1 MSDMK
6 LTKIVCTIG
15 PATES
20 QEMLEKM
27 ISAGMNVA
35 RLNTSHGNK
44 DEHMNRIQAIKNAS
58 KKVGKT
64 TGILLDLAGPK
75 IRLGDLEVPLVTLVP
90 GKTIILTTE
99 KVFGNAKRISVN
111 YSKLPQEL
119 KKGSVVMLDDGKKK
133 LVVQKISGN
142 EITCKIIVG
151 GDIKPRRG
159 VNIPNGYLSIKSLTD
174 ADRDMLKHFHKS
186 GVDFVALSFVR
197 TVSDILDLKKVL
209 AKLKW
214 NPGIIAKIET
224 QEALDHIDEI
234 LDTVDGIMVARGDL
248 AIETPREQVPVRQ
261 KELIAKC
268 ISKGKMS
275 IVATQMVESM
285 IHERYPTRAEV
296 SDIANA
302 IFEGTDAIMTSEETS
317 LGKYPVE
324 TVETMADVARN
335 VEGSFKPTILFEYD
349 TKFKIS
355 HAIAQHAQQLA
366 DTLDTHCIVVLTES
380 GRTAREIAQFR
391 GNKPIYALTPSEET
405 MQRLSLVRGVYPI
418 AYIPT
423 KNIEET
429 RPDIV
434 KLVKEQEHQSK
445 QTMVIVSGNQLRKL
459 GATNMIIVE
468 Q

>member
-1 MSDMK
+1 MK

-20 QEMLEKM
+20 PEMIEKM
-27 ISAGMNVA
+27 ILAGMNVA

-44 DEHMNRIQAIKNAS
+44 EEHMGRVKTIQAIS
-58 KKVGKT
+58 KKTGRA

-75 IRLGDLEVPLVTLVP
+75 IRLGELETPFVTLVP
-90 GKTIILTTE
+90 GKTIVLTTE
-99 KVFGNAKRISVN
+99 KILGNAKRISVN
-111 YSKLPQEL
+111 YAKLPQEL

-133 LVVQKISGN
+133 LIVQKISGK

-159 VNIPNGYLSIKSLTD
+159 VNIPNGYLSIKSLTE
-174 ADRDMLKHFHKS
+174 ADRDMLKHFSDS

-197 TVSDILDLKKVL
+197 TVSDITDLKKVL
-209 AKLKW
+209 AKLDW

-224 QEALDHIDEI
+224 QEALDHIDAI
-234 LDTVDGIMVARGDL
+234 LDEVDGIMVARGDL
-248 AIETPREQVPVRQ
+248 AIETPREYVPVRQ
-261 KELIAKC
+261 KQLISKC
-268 ISKGKMS
+268 ISKGKIS

-335 VEGSFKPTILFEYD
+335 VEGSFKPTIRFEFD
-349 TKFKIS
+349 PKHKIS
-355 HAIAQHAQQLA
+355 HAIARHAQQLA

-380 GRTAREIAQFR
+380 GRTALEISQFR
-391 GNKPIYALTPSEET
+391 GDKPIYALTPSEIT
-405 MQRLSLVRGVYPI
+405 MQQLSIVRGVYPVL
-418 AYIPT
+418 YTPT
-423 KNIEET
+423 KPIEDI
-429 RPDIV
+429 RPEIV
-434 KLVKEQEHQSK
+434 QLIKSQEHKKS
-445 QTMVIVSGNQLRKL
+445 QTMVIVSGSTMRKQ
-459 GATNMIIVE
+459 GSTNMIIVE

>member
-1 MSDMK
+1 MK
-6 LTKIVCTIG
+6 LTKIVSTIG
-15 PATES
+15 PATDS
-20 QEMLEKM
+20 PEMLRKM
-27 ISAGMNVA
+27 ILAGMNVA

-44 DEHMNRIQAIKNAS
+44 DEHMDRI
-58 KKVGKT
+58 KKIRQVSQDLDVS

-75 IRLGDLEVPLVTLVP
+75 IRLGELETPLVTLVE
-90 GKTIILTTE
+90 GKTIILTTD
-99 KVFGNAKRISVN
+99 KVIGNAKKISVN
-111 YSKLPQEL
+111 YAKLPSEL
-119 KKGSVVMLDDGKKK
+119 KKGSIVMLDDGKKK

-159 VNIPNGYLSIKSLTD
+159 VNIPNGYLSIKSLT
-174 ADRDMLKHFHKS
+174 ATDREMLHHFHKS

-224 QEALDHIDEI
+224 QEALDHIDDI
-234 LDTVDGIMVARGDL
+234 LDQVDGIMVARGDL
-248 AIETPREQVPVRQ
+248 AIETPREYVPVEQ
-261 KELIAKC
+261 KNLISKC

-324 TVETMADVARN
+324 TVETMADVARH
-335 VEGSFKPTILFEYD
+335 VEGSFKPMIRFEYD
-349 TKFKIS
+349 PKFKIS

-366 DTLDTHCIVVLTES
+366 DTLDTHCVVVLTES

-391 GNKPIYALTPSEET
+391 GDKPIYALTPSEIT
-405 MQRLSLVRGVYPI
+405 VKALTLVRGIYPI
-418 AYIPT
+418 LYTPT
-423 KNIEET
+423 KPIEEI
-429 RPDIV
+429 RMEIV
-434 KLVKEQEHQSK
+434 NLIKSREHK
-445 QTMVIVSGNQLRKL
+445 KTQTMVIVSGSTMRKH
-459 GATNMIIVE
+459 GSTNMIIVE

>member
-1 MSDMK
+1 MK

-15 PATES
+15 PATDAPA
-20 QEMLEKM
+20 MLEKM
-27 ISAGMNVA
+27 IRSGMNVA
-35 RLNTSHGNK
+35 RLNTSHGTK
-44 DEHMNRIQAIKNAS
+44 EEHMNRINTIKQVAE
-58 KKVGKT
+58 KLEIP

-75 IRLGDLEVPLVTLVP
+75 IRLGDFETPLITLTP

-99 KVFGNAKRISVN
+99 KILGTTKKISVN
-111 YSKLPQEL
+111 YAQLPAEL

-133 LVVQKISGN
+133 LIVQKISGN
-142 EITCKIIVG
+142 DITCKIIVG
-151 GDIKPRRG
+151 GVIKPRRG

-174 ADRDMLKHFHKS
+174 ADRDMLKHFHNS

-234 LDTVDGIMVARGDL
+234 LDHVDGVMVARGDL
-248 AIETPREQVPVRQ
+248 AIETPREYVPVEQ
-261 KELIAKC
+261 KNLIAKC

-317 LGKYPVE
+317 LGNYPVE
-324 TVETMADVARN
+324 TVETMADVARH
-335 VEGSFKPTILFEYD
+335 VEGSFKPTIRFEYD
-349 TKFKIS
+349 PKFKTS
-355 HAIAQHAQQLA
+355 HAVAQHAQQLA

-391 GNKPIYALTPSEET
+391 GDKAIYALTPSQT
-405 MQRLSLVRGVYPI
+405 TLQHLTLVRGVYPVL
-418 AYIPT
+418 YTPT
-423 KNIEET
+423 KPIEEI
-429 RPDIV
+429 RPEIV
-434 KLVKEQEHQSK
+434 NLVKSLEHKKS
-445 QTMVIVSGNQLRKL
+445 QTMVIVSGSTMRKH
-459 GATNMIIVE
+459 GSTNMIIVE
-468 Q
+468 G

>member
-1 MSDMK
+1 MK

-20 QEMLEKM
+20 PAMLEKM
-27 ISAGMNVA
+27 MLAGMNVA
-35 RLNTSHGNK
+35 RLNTSHGSK
-44 DEHMNRIQAIKNAS
+44 DEHMMRIKNIKEAS
-58 KKVGKT
+58 RKTGKP

-75 IRLGDLEVPLVTLVP
+75 IRLGDLETPLVNLVE
-90 GKTIILTTE
+90 GKTIILTTD
-99 KVFGNAKRISVN
+99 KVVGNTKKISVN
-111 YSKLPQEL
+111 YGKLPQEL
-119 KKGSVVMLDDGKKK
+119 KKGSIVMLDDGKKK

-142 EITCKIIVG
+142 DITCKIIVG

-159 VNIPNGYLSIKSLTD
+159 VNIPNGYLSIKSLTST
-174 ADRDMLKHFHKS
+174 DRDVLEHFHKS

-224 QEALDHIDEI
+224 QEALNHIDEI
-234 LDTVDGIMVARGDL
+234 LDHVDGVMVARGDL
-248 AIETPREQVPVRQ
+248 AIETPREYVPVEQ
-261 KELIAKC
+261 KNLISKC
-268 ISKGKMS
+268 ISKGKIS

-324 TVETMADVARN
+324 TVETMADVARH
-335 VEGSFKPTILFEYD
+335 VEGSFKPTIRFEYNPQH
-349 TKFKIS
+349 KIS
-355 HAIAQHAQQLA
+355 HAIARHAQQLA

-391 GNKPIYALTPSEET
+391 GNKPIYALTPSRTTIE
-405 MQRLSLVRGVYPI
+405 QLSLVRGVYPLS
-418 AYIPT
+418 YTPT
-423 KNIEET
+423 KPIEEV
-429 RPDIV
+429 RPEIV
-434 KLVKEQEHQSK
+434 ALIKSQEHK
-445 QTMVIVSGNQLRKL
+445 KTQTMVIVSGSTMRKL